1 MRTFVCEHGIV
12 NLVQDEA
19 VVSEMGFDHKMVT
32 TLFAC
37 TQCKVSVLL
46 DQQIEVD

>member
-12 NLVQDEA
+12 NYVQGEA
-19 VVSEMGFDHKMVT
+19 VINEMGFDHKLVT
-32 TLFAC
+32 TMFMC
-37 TQCKVSVLL
+37 DECRVSVLL